1 MGIRINTNVPS
12 INTRRHLSNSTNAF
26 NKSMEKLSSGLRI
39 NRAGDD
45 AAGLAISENLKSD
58 IRALNQAARNA
69 ADGIS
74 LIQTAEGSL
83 DEVSNILL
91 RMKELAE
98 QALNGTLS
106 DTDRGYL
113 NAEFDALK
121 SEINRISDSVDF
133 NGVKLL
139 DGSGTSVA
147 IQVGIGTSGS
157 DSVAVDLTTDVD
169 TTGLGLAAAVDT
181 ASNAGQAM
189 DQIDDAISTVVSS
202 RGELRRGPEPAREL
216 DPQHQHDVGEPLRR
230 EQPHPRRRCGL
241 RDVEHDVVPD
251 PAAGRRGHAGTGQ
264 HDKRPGDEPARRL
277 ARGPGRRRCGAACP
291 PRALRRCSIRSG
303 GRYAGPVPERRAR
316 KPVRHS
322 QGGIGPWVSA
332 STRTCR
338 RSTPVGTCPTRQTPS
353 TSRWKSS
360 ALGLRINR
368 AGDDAAGLAI
378 SENLKS
384 DIRALDQAARNA
396 ADGISLI
403 QTAEGSLDEVS
414 NILLRMKELAEQSLN
429 GTLSD
434 TDRGYLNAEFSALSG
449 EIDRISDGVDFN
461 GVKLLDGS
469 GGTVAI
475 QVGIGTSGSDSVA
488 VDLGDDLD
496 ATGLG
501 LSATIDSASGAGTAM
516 DEIDD
521 AISTVVSA
529 RGDFGAIQNR
539 LESSIRNINM
549 TSENLSAANSRIRDV
564 DVAHETSS
572 LTSFQILQQAG
583 VAMLAQAN
591 MTTGLAMNLLG

>member
-202 RGELRRGPEPAREL
+202 RGG
-216 DPQHQHDVGEPLRR
+216 
-230 EQPHPRRRCGL
+230 
-241 RDVEHDVVPD
+241 
-251 PAAGRRGHAGTGQ
+251 
-264 HDKRPGDEPARRL
+264 
-277 ARGPGRRRCGAACP
+277 
-291 PRALRRCSIRSG
+291 
-303 GRYAGPVPERRAR
+303 
-316 KPVRHS
+316 
-322 QGGIGPWVSA
+322 
-332 STRTCR
+332 
-338 RSTPVGTCPTRQTPS
+338 
-353 TSRWKSS
+353 
-360 ALGLRINR
+360 
-368 AGDDAAGLAI
+368 
-378 SENLKS
+378 
-384 DIRALDQAARNA
+384 
-396 ADGISLI
+396 
-403 QTAEGSLDEVS
+403 
-414 NILLRMKELAEQSLN
+414 
-429 GTLSD
+429 
-434 TDRGYLNAEFSALSG
+434 
-449 EIDRISDGVDFN
+449 
-461 GVKLLDGS
+461 
-469 GGTVAI
+469 
-475 QVGIGTSGSDSVA
+475 
-488 VDLGDDLD
+488 
-496 ATGLG
+496 
-501 LSATIDSASGAGTAM
+501 
-516 DEIDD
+516 
-521 AISTVVSA
+521 
-529 RGDFGAIQNR
+529 FGAVQNR

-549 TSENLSAANSRIRDV
+549 MAENLSAANSRIRDV
-564 DVAHETSS
+564 DVAYETSNM
-572 LTSFQILQQAG
+572 TSYQILQQAG

-591 MTTGLAMNLLG
+591 MTSGLAMNLLGG